1 VPEAE
6 GAGKRDHLIEVEV
19 TEVRRIRKLQ
29 SSSRSRLS

>member
-6 GAGKRDHLIEVEV
+6 GAGKRDHLIEV
-19 TEVRRIRKLQ
+19 TEVRRIWKLQ